1 MDSMR
6 KTHLKYFFTVF
17 FILTGGIAMYC
28 SMVSP
33 GDTASLGDA
42 EIDDML
48 RKIGIKF
55 IRQTIEDSDNIEEAA
70 EALGIAPEEL
80 KRLCTA
86 LKIAAPWAPGQMEP
100 IPLPSEEMLA
110 DDSYEPDVILRY
122 EGLSPYIILVDK
134 SSHKLY
140 LLRYSEGKRT
150 AVMSFECKTGKNH
163 GDKKKEG
170 DNRTPEG
177 VFFFI
182 NKYSRSDI
190 LKLVGKDNAY
200 QYGDMAFVTNFP
212 NSIDRMHGKNGGG
225 IWLHGTDRPFNE
237 TSPNDTRG
245 CIVVTNE
252 DINTLSG
259 YIELYTTPIVIVHE
273 LNMLSKRRTEE
284 ESAEI
289 LEVLERWR
297 AAWENQRIEEYRTFY
312 SSIFHSQ
319 NMNRARWLER
329 KKNIFRLYD
338 INYIVL
344 KNFSIFRHNSGLVVQ
359 FIQDYSADNIKK
371 NIGIKTL
378 YLIPEGESW
387 GIITEHFR
395 KI

>member
-1 MDSMR
+1 
-6 KTHLKYFFTVF
+6 
-17 FILTGGIAMYC
+17 MYY

-33 GDTASLGDA
+33 GGAASLPDA

-48 RKIGIKF
+48 KKIGVRFIK
-55 IRQTIEDSDNIEEAA
+55 QTIEESENIEDAA
-70 EALGIAPEEL
+70 ETLGITPEEL

-86 LKIAAPWAPGQMEP
+86 LEIPVPGVPEEMKP
-100 IPLPSEEMLA
+100 IPSPSEEMLA

-122 EGLSPYIILVDK
+122 EGLSPYLILVDK
-134 SSHKLY
+134 SSHKLH
-140 LLRYSEGKRT
+140 LIRYDKGRRT
-150 AVMSFECKTGKNH
+150 AVTSFECKTGKNH

-177 VFFFI
+177 VFFFV

-190 LKLVGKDNAY
+190 LRLVGKDNAY
-200 QYGDMAFVTNFP
+200 QYGDMAFVTDFP
-212 NSIDRMHGKNGGG
+212 NSIDRMHGKDGGG

-252 DINTLSG
+252 DINTLDE
-259 YIELYTTPIVIVHE
+259 YIELYSTPIVIVHE
-273 LNMLSKRRTEE
+273 LNMVDKRRIEKE
-284 ESAEI
+284 GAEI
-289 LEVLERWR
+289 LELLERWR
-297 AAWENQRIEEYRTFY
+297 AAWENQRIEEYGAFY
-312 SSIFHSQ
+312 SSMFRSQ
-319 NMNRARWLER
+319 NMNRARWLDR

-371 NIGIKTL
+371 NVGIKTL
-378 YLIPEGESW
+378 YLVPEGESW